1 MIQRDYQTFLAQTRA
16 TMQKFSSSMNQQ
28 VSGFEARQNASAAQS
43 DSWGKILTGLTDARD
58 PTRSAVPGLD
68 RADSNYYINGPGDK
82 RNANTSP
89 GPTTTSCK
97 PTEAKIDAVPL
108 IGLKLFLI

>member
-1 MIQRDYQTFLAQTRA
+1 
-16 TMQKFSSSMNQQ
+16 MQKFSSSMNQQ

-58 PTRSAVPGLD
+58 PYTGQQFQVWTGPN
-68 RADSNYYINGPGDK
+68 SNYYINGPGDK

-89 GPTTTSCK
+89 GPDYHQLQTN
-97 PTEAKIDAVPL
+97 
-108 IGLKLFLI
+108 